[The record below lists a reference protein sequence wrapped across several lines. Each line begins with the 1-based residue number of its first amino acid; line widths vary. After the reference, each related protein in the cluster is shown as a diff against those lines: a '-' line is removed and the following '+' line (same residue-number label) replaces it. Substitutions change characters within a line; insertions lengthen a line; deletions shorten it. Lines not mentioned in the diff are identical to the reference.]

1 MRLPLLFPALV
12 HGLRSTH
19 NPTCRFFRKRSA
31 YTICEPEM
39 VLTPKLGLPW
49 SRRSNPRTPN
59 AASTLKNLRFGEP
72 DASLF
77 RVPEGYRI
85 VDGPAVAA
93 Q

>member
-39 VLTPKLGLPW
+39 VLTPKLGVAMVTKIQ
-49 SRRSNPRTPN
+49 SQ
-59 AASTLKNLRFGEP
+59 
-72 DASLF
+72 DAQC
-77 RVPEGYRI
+77 RQHP
-85 VDGPAVAA
+85 
-93 Q
+93 